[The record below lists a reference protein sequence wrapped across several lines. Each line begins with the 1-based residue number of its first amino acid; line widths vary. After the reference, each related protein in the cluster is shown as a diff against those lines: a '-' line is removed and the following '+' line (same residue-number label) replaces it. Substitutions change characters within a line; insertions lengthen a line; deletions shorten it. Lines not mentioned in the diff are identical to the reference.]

1 MVELPRS
8 LALVA
13 ARLNDDARTA
23 LIDLLGGELQE
34 QVADLV
40 RRIDLETAELDAYQQ
55 QLLAGFDPPARGRC
69 CPLQNKQHQALWLAD
84 IVLSLSPRV
93 ESRSRRRSRA
103 RRTPTGGRR
112 TK

>member
-23 LIDLLGGELQE
+23 LIDLLGGQLQE

-55 QLLAGFDPPARGRC
+55 RLLAGFDPQR
-69 CPLQNKQHQALWLAD
+69 
-84 IVLSLSPRV
+84 
-93 ESRSRRRSRA
+93 E
-103 RRTPTGGRR
+103 GGGKRWMKKGKAA
-112 TK
+112 TTTVMLPV